1 MPVNKPKNKPPR
13 QYHPRYPWS
22 EWFARDQYTLIR
34 GEHFEGRTSTFVQQ
48 IRNRATRDG
57 LRVGIAI
64 SMDENTVKILVVERA
79 ITSKKSKRK
88 NK

>member
-48 IRNRATRDG
+48 IRNRASR
-57 LRVGIAI
+57 
-64 SMDENTVKILVVERA
+64 S
-79 ITSKKSKRK
+79 
-88 NK
+88 